1 MSRFI
6 VEYFVPKSS
15 MEILNPSLSNDKIE
29 FCKLSSLMSYVSEI
43 SKKIKDGS
51 TPIVSHFFSTLLQSW
66 VIKGCLIYIY

>member
-29 FCKLSSLMSYVSEI
+29 FCKLSLLMSYVS
-43 SKKIKDGS
+43 KFRRLRMDQL
-51 TPIVSHFFSTLLQSW
+51 PIVSHFFSTLLQSW
-66 VIKGCLIYIY
+66 VIKAV